1 MTDLPRRAV
10 TRSARLAGLPLG
22 MAGRA
27 VVGFGKR
34 VGGAPAAQ
42 VSAEMQA
49 RTAAQLFDVLG
60 GLKGGAMKFGQS
72 LSMFESMVP
81 EEMGAPYRQT
91 LTKLQDSA
99 PAMPAERVHEILAA
113 ELGPQWRDLFQEFT
127 DEPAAAASIGQVHR
141 AVWGDGRPVAVK
153 VQYPGAAKA
162 LISDLNQV
170 SRVARVSTAW
180 IPGLDIVPILDE
192 LKGRMAEELDYQLEG
207 WSTEQM
213 ADAFADDPE
222 VVVPGVVSVT
232 ERVLVTEWIDGRPLS
247 QVIAGGTSAE
257 RDAAAARYLEF
268 IISAPGRSGL
278 LHADPH
284 PGNFRMLPDGRLG
297 VLDLGAVSRLP
308 DGLPPALGLIL
319 THAAAGEAEEFLEA
333 LRDEGFVKAGIEVDA
348 RAVLEYLQPFLDP
361 LTVDEFR
368 FTREWLREVFGQ
380 VSDPLGA
387 GMSVG
392 MRLNLPPQYLLI
404 HRAWLG
410 AVAVLCQI
418 EGSAR
423 VRQVLDEAV
432 PGAQLPPLDA

>member
-22 MAGRA
+22 IAGRA
-27 VVGFGKR
+27 VVGLGKR
-34 VGGAPAAQ
+34 AAGAPAAQ
-42 VSAEMQA
+42 VTAQMQA

-60 GLKGGAMKFGQS
+60 NLKGGAMKFGQS

-81 EEMGAPYRQT
+81 EEVGAPYRQT

-99 PAMPAERVHEILAA
+99 PAMPAVKVHEILAA
-113 ELGPQWRDLFQEFT
+113 ELGEDWRDLFTEFD

-141 AVWGDGRPVAVK
+141 ARWEDGREVAVK

-170 SRVARVSTAW
+170 SRVAKVSTAW
-180 IPGLDIVPILDE
+180 IPGLDIAPILDE

-207 WSTEQM
+207 WSTDQM
-213 ADAFADDPE
+213 AQAFADDPD
-222 VVVPGVVSVT
+222 VAVPETVAVT
-232 ERVLVTEWIDGRPLS
+232 ERVIVTEWIEGRPLS
-247 QVIAGGTSAE
+247 EVIRDGSQDE
-257 RDAAAARYLEF
+257 RDVAAARYLEF
-268 IISAPGRSGL
+268 IISAPQRSGL

-284 PGNFRMLPDGRLG
+284 PGNFRMLDDGRLG

-308 DGLPPALGLIL
+308 DGLPPALGRIL
-319 THAAAGEAEEFLEA
+319 TLAAEGDAENFLDE
-333 LRDEGFVKAGIEVDA
+333 LRGEGFVKAGIEVDA
-348 RAVLEYLQPFLDP
+348 EAVLDYLRPFLDP
-361 LTVDEFR
+361 LAVDEFR
-368 FTREWLREVFGQ
+368 FTRDWLRGVFSH
-380 VSDPLGA
+380 VNDPLGA

-392 MRLNLPPQYLLI
+392 MRMNLPPEYLLI

-423 VRQVLDEAV
+423 VREVLDAAV
-432 PGAQLPPLDA
+432 PGADLAPLAT

>member
-42 VSAEMQA
+42 VTAEMQA

-81 EEMGAPYRQT
+81 EELGAPYRQT

-162 LISDLNQV
+162 LLSDLNQV
-170 SRVARVSTAW
+170 SRVARISTAW

-213 ADAFADDPE
+213 ADAFADDPD
-222 VVVPGVVSVT
+222 VVVPGVVDVT
-232 ERVLVTEWIDGRPLS
+232 ARVLVTEWIDGRPLS
-247 QVIAGGTSAE
+247 QVIAGGTRAE
-257 RDAAAARYLEF
+257 RDAAAERYLEF

-319 THAAAGEAEEFLEA
+319 SHAAAGEAEEFLEA

-348 RAVLEYLQPFLDP
+348 QAVLEYLRPFLDP

-423 VRQVLDEAV
+423 VRQVLDAAV
-432 PGAQLPPLDA
+432 PGAQLPPLGA